1 MAAGEGAETIV
12 IGAGIVGLMAA
23 RALLKDG
30 RRVTVLERGEPGHGA
45 SFGNAGVLAFPEVLP
60 LASMDSLKQAPKWLF
75 DPLGPLSVRPAYALK
90 IAPWL
95 FRFFR
100 SAARPSYDAAL
111 AAQSRLMRLAE
122 TEMDTALTETGLS
135 GFVKRVGALD
145 LFESEAAFRAARHEW
160 TLRGQAGFEGRPLTG
175 AELAEAQPGLNP
187 RFTHGMLFEKGRQVQ
202 NPYEFTAALA
212 QWLTGQGVSIRKGEV
227 TRIET
232 QDGKR
237 GATVI
242 LDGGERIAAS
252 ALVIAAGAWSKPLA
266 AGLGDTLPLDTERGY
281 NTTLPRPHFVLKR
294 QLYFGGHGF
303 VASPLADGAVRIGG
317 AVEFAGLDLPPN
329 FARSEAMVKRAKIF
343 LPGLSDEG
351 GTQWMGFR
359 PSMPDSLPVIGS
371 SRASRDIVYAFGHGH
386 LGLTQSAGTGRLVA
400 DLLTGREPAIDVSPF
415 QPGRFSKSS

>member
-30 RRVTVLERGEPGHGA
+30 RRVTVLDRGEPGHGA

-95 FRFFR
+95 FHFFR
-100 SAARPSYDAAL
+100 SAEKPSYDEAL
-111 AAQSRLMRLAE
+111 AAQSPLMRLAE
-122 TEMDTALTETGLS
+122 AEMDAALAETGLS

-145 LFESEAAFRAARHEW
+145 LFESEAAFRAAQHEW

-202 NPYEFTAALA
+202 NPYELTAALA
-212 QWLTGQGVSIRKGEV
+212 QWLAGEGVSVRKGEV
-227 TRIET
+227 ARIET
-232 QDGKR
+232 QDSKR
-237 GATVI
+237 GATLI
-242 LDGGERIAAS
+242 LESGERLVAS
-252 ALVIAAGAWSKPLA
+252 SLVIAAGAWSKPLA
-266 AGLGDTLPLDTERGY
+266 KGLGDRLPLDTERGY
-281 NTTLPRPHFVLKR
+281 NTTLPRPNFDLKR

-317 AVEFAGLDLPPN
+317 AVEFAGLDLAPN
-329 FARSEAMVKRAKIF
+329 FARSKAMLKKAKAF

-351 GTQWMGFR
+351 GTEWMGFR
-359 PSMPDSLPVIGS
+359 PSMPDSLPVIGR

-415 QPGRFSKSS
+415 RPGRFSKSS